1 MISAGMVP
9 GFPSS
14 LLPLSLRQL
23 HGLQRIKTDG
33 SARRSHVDEAQVTDT
48 CQIPRLGNLHGV
60 ADFWM
65 QIFGKRIIIIRASLK
80 VTYVHSQSGIWNFD
94 REARPDLE
102 SSVFFHT
109 ITCSNRENADALFS
123 VLSQHIL
130 S

>member
-1 MISAGMVP
+1 MISAGIVP

-60 ADFWM
+60 AD
-65 QIFGKRIIIIRASLK
+65 
-80 VTYVHSQSGIWNFD
+80 SGCKFLDFD
-94 REARPDLE
+94 REARPELE

-109 ITCSNRENADALFS
+109 ITCSNGKMPTLYFLCFLNTS
-123 VLSQHIL
+123 
-130 S
+130 